1 MARTRAVLWDFGH
14 TLVDWEPR
22 RVYRTLLDTD
32 DAVEAF
38 LGGVCTLA
46 WHGQHDRGVSMAE
59 NRRALIEK
67 HPDKAELITAW
78 DTRWADMFDGWIDGM
93 DAIVAAL
100 EAIGVPQYGLT
111 NLPAE
116 KWPHIQETYPEIARF
131 KDVIVSGVEGV
142 VKPDPRIY
150 EITAQRLPFAPA
162 DVLFLDDRPDNIEA
176 AINAGFKGHVFDGAP
191 GAIAA
196 LRAHGLSI

>member
-1 MARTRAVLWDFGH
+1 MARDRAVLWDLGH

-38 LGGVCTLA
+38 LGGVCSMD
-46 WHGQHDRGVSMAE
+46 WHAAHDRGVSMAD
-59 NRRALIEK
+59 NRRALIEQ

-93 DAIVAAL
+93 DAVVAAL
-100 EAIGVPQYGLT
+100 EALGAPQYGLT

-116 KWPHIQETYPEIARF
+116 KWPHILKTYPEIGRF
-131 KDVIVSGVEGV
+131 EDVIVSGVEGV
-142 VKPDPRIY
+142 IKPDPRIY
-150 EITAQRLPFAPA
+150 EITARRLPFAPE

-176 AINAGFKGHVFDGAP
+176 AIKAGFKGHVFDGAP